1 MLSFYTSVP
10 KIMICYTVPEIW
22 CVTDVIAIFHFVLF
36 FTLLPPNF
44 LKKKKRPEISSFYT
58 SVAKIMIIGYTLPK
72 IWYMTDVFV
81 ILFWAISIFLPF
93 YSFPC

>member
-36 FTLLPPNF
+36 FTLLPHNF
-44 LKKKKRPEISSFYT
+44 LKKKNDQRYHHFT
-58 SVAKIMIIGYTLPK
+58 QV
-72 IWYMTDVFV
+72 
-81 ILFWAISIFLPF
+81 
-93 YSFPC
+93 

>member
-72 IWYMTDVFV
+72 IWHMTDVFV

-93 YSFPC
+93 DSFPC